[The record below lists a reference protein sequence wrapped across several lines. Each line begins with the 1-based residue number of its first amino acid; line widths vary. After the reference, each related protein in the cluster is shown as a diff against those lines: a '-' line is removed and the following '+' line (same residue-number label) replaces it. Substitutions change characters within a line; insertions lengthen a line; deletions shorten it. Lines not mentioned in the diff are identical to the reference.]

1 MACAGACI
9 AGASGGLASLSS
21 TSVGAG
27 ILGALGLGYGFKGY
41 KGSRLMTKKRRRK
54 SISQKKKK
62 KTRKRPSQSGGFQFY
77 QSSSTSSNKQQ
88 QIIDGNKVE
97 LFMNEGIYQF
107 NNQSNK
113 NGSYIVRVTERGKSP
128 KQRCFQTQSEALK
141 TFHKIVTYFSP

>member
-9 AGASGGLASLSS
+9 AGASGGIASLSS
-21 TSVGAG
+21 SVGAG
-27 ILGALGLGYGFKGY
+27 ILGALGLGYT
-41 KGSRLMTKKRRRK
+41 GSRLVTKKRRRK

-88 QIIDGNKVE
+88 QIINGNKVE
-97 LFMNEGIYQF
+97 LFMDEGIYQF

-128 KQRCFQTQSEALK
+128 KLRCFKTKPEAQK
-141 TFHKIVTYFSP
+141 TYNKIVTYFSP

>member
-9 AGASGGLASLSS
+9 AGAGIASLSS

-27 ILGALGLGYGFKGY
+27 ILGALGLGYT
-41 KGSRLMTKKRRRK
+41 GSRLMTQKRRRK

-62 KTRKRPSQSGGFQFY
+62 KTRKRPSQSGGLQYY
-77 QSSSTSSNKQQ
+77 QSSSTSSNTQQ

-97 LFMNEGIYQF
+97 LFMNDGMYQF

-128 KQRCFQTQSEALK
+128 KQRCFQTQSEAQK
-141 TFHKIVTYFSP
+141 TFNKIVTYFNP